1 MTSNLPRVLCM
12 QFIAVPLIGACAD
25 EPNTPAIRYGG
36 DSSGGSDD
44 DSSSSGSDD
53 DSSDSDTGEPDDN
66 DDNLGAG
73 ECEAGQEQCK
83 ADLHMRCDDGRWIG
97 EPCPSDGYCDEQTD
111 SCLACACSPGQFG
124 ACTDAGVEVCR
135 EDCSGFEVQP
145 CASGACLEGA
155 CVDLVC
161 SPGLATCAGLDSV
174 QTCNETGTAWAPV
187 SACATGEQCFEG
199 ACVSACEAA
208 AGTHSN
214 LGCEFW
220 AVDMA
225 NLPPRH
231 EYTYALTV
239 SNPSFDR
246 PATVQVYDKR
256 SGSETLLITASIAP
270 RSVEV
275 LPLSGAHAGYT
286 SVYAGEDAGLLGSG
300 IGRGTGFRL
309 VSDQPVLATQ
319 FNPIGGASG
328 YTTDASLLLPTHALG
343 REYIDLDWGRGYGAG
358 ATLDVVATADA
369 TTLTITPTADI
380 AAGTHGLPAMT
391 AGVPTE
397 IVLDA
402 YDYLQITIEDL
413 GLTGSSIVADRPV
426 AVFGGHT
433 CASVP
438 SEAVGACDHVEEQLF
453 PLETWGTRYVAART
467 PQRAAEPMRWRILAS
482 EDNTKV
488 RFDPPVSVGAELVLD
503 AHEWIEFDE
512 QQDFFI
518 TADDPILVAGYI
530 HGADAGGGQGD
541 PSMVL
546 MVPVEQYRDD
556 YVFLV
561 DSSYTRN
568 FVKLIRPAGAAVE
581 LECLGPVPEALW
593 SPVGASGWEQ
603 ATVTMTPGAM
613 NPGSSC
619 APGTNAASSSA
630 PFGIIVS
637 GEADYASYAYPG
649 GLSLAPINPQ

>member
-12 QFIAVPLIGACAD
+12 QFIVAPLIGACAD
-25 EPNTPAIRYGG
+25 EPNAAAISYGG
-36 DSSGGSDD
+36 SGFGSDD
-44 DSSSSGSDD
+44 DSPTPGTEEADD
-53 DSSDSDTGEPDDN
+53 DTDDTDDG
-66 DDNLGAG
+66 LGAS

-83 ADLHMRCDDGRWIG
+83 ANEHMRCDDGRWTS
-97 EPCPSDGYCDEQTD
+97 EPCPADGYCDEQAD
-111 SCLACACSPGQFG
+111 RCLACVCSPGESG
-124 ACTDAGVEVCR
+124 ACTGAGIEVCR
-135 EDCSGFEVQP
+135 EDCSGFEVRA
-145 CASGACLEGA
+145 CEGGACLDDA

-161 SPGLATCAGLDSV
+161 SPGLATCADVDSV
-174 QTCNETGTAWAPV
+174 QTCNQTGTAWTPA
-187 SACATGEQCFEG
+187 SACATGEQCLEG

-208 AGTHSN
+208 AATRSN

-239 SNPSFDR
+239 SNPSFDL

-256 SGSETLLITASIAP
+256 SGTETLLLTASIAP
-270 RSVEV
+270 RSVEI

-300 IGRGTGFRL
+300 IGRGKGFRL
-309 VSDQPVLATQ
+309 ASDRPVLATQ

-343 REYIDLDWGRGYGAG
+343 REYIDLDWGTGYGAG

-369 TTLTITPTADI
+369 TTLTITPSADVP
-380 AAGTHGLPAMT
+380 AGTDGLPAMT
-391 AGVPTE
+391 AGVPFE
-397 IVLDA
+397 LVLDA
-402 YDYLQITIEDL
+402 YDYLQITIAQL

-438 SEAVGACDHVEEQLF
+438 SKEVGACDHVEEQLF

-467 PQRAAEPMRWRILAS
+467 PQRVAEPMRWRILAS
-482 EDNTKV
+482 EDNTTI

-503 AHEWIEFDE
+503 AREWVEFDE
-512 QQDFFI
+512 QQDFYI
-518 TADDPILVAGYI
+518 SADDPILVAGYI
-530 HGADAGGGQGD
+530 HGASVGGGQGD

-561 DSSYTRN
+561 DSSYTRS
-568 FVKLIRPAGAAVE
+568 FVKLIRPAGVAVE
-581 LECLGPVPEALW
+581 LECLGVVPEARW
-593 SPVGASGWEQ
+593 SPIGASAWEQ
-603 ATVTMTPGAM
+603 ATVLMTPGAM
-613 NPGSSC
+613 SPASSC
-619 APGTNAASSSA
+619 APGTNAASSSSA
-630 PFGIIVS
+630 FGIIVS

>member
-12 QFIAVPLIGACAD
+12 HFIVAPLIGACAD
-25 EPNTPAIRYGG
+25 DPNAAAISYGPSG
-36 DSSGGSDD
+36 WGGSDD
-44 DSSSSGSDD
+44 DSPTPGSEEDSGDD
-53 DSSDSDTGEPDDN
+53 SGDSSDSDPSS
-66 DDNLGAG
+66 GAS
-73 ECEAGQEQCK
+73 ECVAGQEQCK
-83 ADLHMRCDDGRWIG
+83 ADEHTRCVDGRWAS
-97 EPCPSDGYCDEQTD
+97 EPCPADGYCDEQSD
-111 SCLACACSPGQFG
+111 RCLACACSPGQLG
-124 ACTDAGVEVCR
+124 ACTAGGLEVCR
-135 EDCSGFEVQP
+135 EDCSGFDVRP
-145 CASGACLEGA
+145 CEGGACLDGA

-161 SPGLATCAGLDSV
+161 SPGLAACDELDRVHTCD
-174 QTCNETGTAWAPV
+174 QTGTAWALAH
-187 SACATGEQCFEG
+187 ACATGERCLDG

-208 AGTHSN
+208 AATRSN

-231 EYTYALTV
+231 EYTYALSV
-239 SNPSFDR
+239 SNPSFEL
-246 PATVQVYDKR
+246 AAMVQVYDKR
-256 SGSETLLITASIAP
+256 SGTETLLVTASIAP
-270 RSVEV
+270 RSVEII
-275 LPLSGAHAGYT
+275 PLSGAHAGYT
-286 SVYAGEDAGLLGSG
+286 SVYAGQDAGLLGSG
-300 IGRGTGFRL
+300 IGLGTGFRL
-309 VSDQPVLATQ
+309 VSDRPVLATQ

-328 YTTDASLLLPTHALG
+328 YTTDASLLLPTHTLG

-397 IVLDA
+397 LTLDA
-402 YDYLQITIEDL
+402 YDYVQLTVAQL
-413 GLTGSSIVADRPV
+413 GLTGSTIVADRPV

-438 SEAVGACDHVEEQLF
+438 DRTVGACDHVEEQLF
-453 PLETWGTRYVAART
+453 PLDTWGTRYVAART
-467 PQRAAEPMRWRILAS
+467 PQRVAEPMRWRILAS
-482 EDNTKV
+482 EDNTTV

-503 AHEWIEFDE
+503 AREWVEFDE
-512 QQDFFI
+512 QQDFYI
-518 TADDPILVAGYI
+518 SADDPILVAGYI
-530 HGADAGGGQGD
+530 HGAAAGGGQGD

-561 DSSYTRN
+561 DASYTRS
-568 FVKLIRPAGAAVE
+568 FVKLIRPTGAAVE
-581 LECLGPVPEALW
+581 LECLGLVPDALW

-603 ATVTMTPGAM
+603 ATVTITSQPG
-613 NPGSSC
+613 NPGPQC
-619 APGTNAASSSA
+619 RPGTNAASSKS

-637 GEADYASYAYPG
+637 GEASYASYAYPG
-649 GLSLAPINPQ
+649 GLGLARINPQ